1 MKQETDIAMKN
12 VNFYILIIRKNK
24 DIYIRQNYLN
34 NMTYIDKIIA
44 DVSFH
49 KKNENEKQMNENN
62 NNIKDN

>member
-1 MKQETDIAMKN
+1 
-12 VNFYILIIRKNK
+12 
-24 DIYIRQNYLN
+24 
-34 NMTYIDKIIA
+34 MTYIDKIIA